1 MKEPI
6 HHNSSH
12 FAPISDA
19 NLSPA
24 QAKVIAALAQGQT
37 GTAAAEDAGVHR
49 TTTHHWMRSKQI
61 ARGAYCGEGRR
72 ARLLALLLALAVVFL
87 LVCSARPR
95 VGGGS
100 ARSCVKTAQMSGFFG
115 DLLKKKEVGGPKN
128 RSIER
133 FRIP

>member
-49 TTTHHWMRSKQI
+49 TTIHHWMRSKQI

-72 ARLLALLLALAVVFL
+72 ARVVGPVASRRLPFGLL
-87 LVCSARPR
+87 RPTPGWRR
-95 VGGGS
+95 VGAELRQDCS
-100 ARSCVKTAQMSGFFG
+100 
-115 DLLKKKEVGGPKN
+115 N
-128 RSIER
+128 ER
-133 FRIP
+133 FFRRFVEKERGWWSQKPLN

>member
-1 MKEPI
+1 MQEPI

-19 NLSPA
+19 LSLA

-37 GTAAAEDAGVHR
+37 SPPPPRMLASTAPPSTIGCGPNRLHAAPIAVKAG
-49 TTTHHWMRSKQI
+49 
-61 ARGAYCGEGRR
+61 APA
-72 ARLLALLLALAVVFL
+72 LLALLLAVVFL

-100 ARSCVKTAQMSGFFG
+100 ARRCVETAQMSGFFEA
-115 DLLKKKEVGGPKN
+115 LC
-128 RSIER
+128 
-133 FRIP
+133 